1 LTFPV
6 PHSST
11 FEENLKDKK
20 LAAFEVLEPGILTT
34 IQDLGRYGFSQ
45 FGVPPSGALDTS
57 SFRIGNL
64 LVGNTEEEA
73 GLETT
78 LTGLKIK
85 ALREVVIAITGGDF
99 SPALNEE
106 PLEMWRTH
114 LLVEGDV
121 IAFKK
126 VQTGCRAYLAASGGF
141 VVPKIMGS
149 CSTYLSGNFGG
160 LEGRKLRRGD
170 ILYTP
175 DISASLDKL
184 GLRCPRD
191 WIPSL
196 EKETP
201 LRVIA
206 GPQNHHF
213 TEKGSQTFYSSPY
226 QVTPQ
231 CDRMGVR
238 LEGPKI
244 ERRSDVEESII
255 SEGLISGAIQVPGDG
270 KPIIILTELV
280 TGGYTKIATI
290 ISTDLPMVAQLK
302 PGDRVRFKSISI
314 EESHLLLREQEEKLK
329 GFGKIIQE
337 SSSCKR

>member
-1 LTFPV
+1 LERIE
-6 PHSST
+6 T
-11 FEENLKDKK
+11 FE
-20 LAAFEVLEPGILTT
+20 VIEPGILTT
-34 IQDLGRYGFSQ
+34 IQDMGRYGFSQ
-45 FGVPPSGALDTS
+45 FGVPPSGVLDTFS
-57 SFRIGNL
+57 LRVGNL
-64 LVGNTEEEA
+64 LVGNREREA
-73 GLETT
+73 CLEIT
-78 LTGLKIK
+78 LMGLKIK
-85 ALREVVIAITGGDF
+85 VLKEVVIAITGGDL
-99 SPALNEE
+99 SPTLNEE

-121 IAFKK
+121 ITFKK
-126 VQTGCRAYLAASGGF
+126 VRAGCRAYLAVSGGF

-149 CSTYLSGNFGG
+149 SSTYLSGNFGG

-170 ILYTP
+170 ILY
-175 DISASLDKL
+175 SLNILPPLNKL
-184 GLRCPRD
+184 GLRFPSD
-191 WIPSL
+191 WILSL
-196 EKETP
+196 DKKVP
-201 LRVIA
+201 LRVIP

-213 TEKGSQTFYSSPY
+213 TEKGFQTFCSSSY

-290 ISTDLPMVAQLK
+290 ISTDLSKVAQLK
-302 PGDRVRFKSISI
+302 PGDQVRFKPISI
-314 EESHLLLREQEEKLK
+314 EEAHDLLKEQEEKLK
-329 GFGKIIQE
+329 GFRKIIL
-337 SSSCKR
+337 

>member
-1 LTFPV
+1 LERIE
-6 PHSST
+6 T
-11 FEENLKDKK
+11 FE
-20 LAAFEVLEPGILTT
+20 VIEPGILTT
-34 IQDLGRYGFSQ
+34 IQDMGRYGFSQ
-45 FGVPPSGALDTS
+45 FGVPPSGVLDTFS
-57 SFRIGNL
+57 LRVGNL
-64 LVGNTEEEA
+64 LVGNREREA
-73 GLETT
+73 CLEIT
-78 LTGLKIK
+78 LMGLKIK
-85 ALREVVIAITGGDF
+85 VLKEVVIAITGGDL
-99 SPALNEE
+99 SPTLNEE

-121 IAFKK
+121 ITFKK
-126 VQTGCRAYLAASGGF
+126 VRAGCRAYLAVSGGF

-149 CSTYLSGNFGG
+149 SSTYLSGNFGG

-170 ILYTP
+170 ILYTL
-175 DISASLDKL
+175 DISPSLNKL
-184 GLRCPRD
+184 GLRFPSD

-196 EKETP
+196 EKEVL
-201 LRVIA
+201 LRVIP
-206 GPQNHHF
+206 GPQDHHF
-213 TEKGSQTFYSSPY
+213 TEKGFQTFCSSSY

-290 ISTDLPMVAQLK
+290 ISTDLSKVAQLK
-302 PGDRVRFKSISI
+302 PGDQVRFKPISI
-314 EESHLLLREQEEKLK
+314 EEAHDLLKEQEEKLK
-329 GFGKIIQE
+329 GFRKIILQ
-337 SSSCKR
+337 SSTYKGETSG

>member
-1 LTFPV
+1 MEKV
-6 PHSST
+6 
-11 FEENLKDKK
+11 
-20 LAAFEVLEPGILTT
+20 AAFEVIEPGMLTT

-45 FGVPPSGALDTS
+45 FGVPPSGALDAF
-57 SFRIGNL
+57 SFGVGNL
-64 LVGNTEEEA
+64 LVGNRGEEA

-78 LTGLKIK
+78 LMGLRIK
-85 ALREVVIAITGGDF
+85 ALREVVVAIAGGDL

-106 PLEMWRTH
+106 TLEMWRTH

-126 VQTGCRAYLAASGGF
+126 VQAGCRAYVAVSGGF

-175 DISASLDKL
+175 DIPTPLSTL
-184 GLRCPRD
+184 GLRFPKD
-191 WIPSL
+191 WIPSP
-196 EKETP
+196 EKETT

-206 GPQNHHF
+206 GPQDRHF
-213 TEKGSQTFYSSPY
+213 TEKGFQTFTSSSY
-226 QVTPQ
+226 RVTPQ

-244 ERRSDVEESII
+244 ERRADVEESII
-255 SEGLISGAIQVPGDG
+255 SEGLISGAVQVPGDG

-290 ISTDLPMVAQLK
+290 ISTDLPRVAQLK
-302 PGDRVRFKSISI
+302 PGDQVRFKPVSI
-314 EESHLLLREQEEKLK
+314 EESHLLLREQEERLK
-329 GFGKIIQE
+329 GFGRVIRQSVPFKHYE
-337 SSSCKR
+337 